1 MSDSLTSET
10 LNSLRLP
17 VVFTPDAWQ
26 RAVLLDGSNHPE
38 KLQLDRLSNVV
49 RAALKAHLADPN
61 APYVVFE
68 VAKVASASDAIDEPL
83 LQLSL
88 SLLQAPG
95 QPDAL
100 LIALAE
106 EHQR

>member
-1 MSDSLTSET
+1 MSESLTSET
-10 LNSLRLP
+10 LDSLRLP

-26 RAVLLDGSNHPE
+26 CAVLLDGSNHPE
-38 KLQLDRLSNVV
+38 KLQHDRLSNVV
-49 RAALKAHLADPN
+49 YAAFKAYLADPN
-61 APYVVFE
+61 ALYVVFE
-68 VAKVASASDAIDEPL
+68 VAKVASASDANHEPL

-88 SLLQAPG
+88 SLLQAPN

-100 LIALAE
+100 LIALEE